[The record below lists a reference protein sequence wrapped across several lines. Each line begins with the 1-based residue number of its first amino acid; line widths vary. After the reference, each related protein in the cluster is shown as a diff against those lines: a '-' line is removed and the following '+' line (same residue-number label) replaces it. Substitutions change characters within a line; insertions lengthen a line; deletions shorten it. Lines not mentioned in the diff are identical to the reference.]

1 MVFRNGFYLMGRQEG
16 EIFEKSIKPVKY
28 RECSDKEEYLTSL
41 DYGIVGYWQS
51 KLGEEDMIRKSEKRN
66 NWNQI
71 IEGLNFRLMRLV
83 CSITDRKKIE
93 ENGSER
99 PEVGVKM
106 MCFIYISDI
115 ASIFYLHLKWLTI
128 ITYK

>member
-1 MVFRNGFYLMGRQEG
+1 MVFGNGFYIMGRQKG
-16 EIFEKSIKPVKY
+16 DIFEKSIKLVKY
-28 RECSDKEEYLTSL
+28 RLCSDKEEYLTSL
-41 DYGIVGYWQS
+41 DYGIVGSKQS
-51 KLGEEDMIRKSEKRN
+51 KLGEEDMVRKSEKWN

-71 IEGLNFRLMRLV
+71 IEGLHFRLMRLV
-83 CSITDRKKIE
+83 CSITNRKKIE

-106 MCFIYISDI
+106 MCFFCISDI
-115 ASIFYLHLKWLTI
+115 TPIFYLHLNRLTI